1 MASCGN
7 DQNATLEK
15 GEEYCRLAANMGAD
29 IALFPEMWNIG
40 YALPKNKSVGLKLA
54 IDPNG
59 SFVDHFKELAGEIK
73 IAIAITYLGKKDNSL
88 RDSLSIINCRGEICL
103 TYSKVHT
110 CDFDLEKIITS
121 GNEFFVCNL
130 DTNSGPVKIG
140 TMICFDREFPE
151 SARILMLKGAEIILV
166 PNACTLDENRIG
178 QLRARAFENMVGIA
192 VTNYAAPQ
200 YNGHSVAFDGMAYEK
215 DGQSR
220 MTLLVQADEKE
231 GVYLAEFDIET
242 LREYRKREA
251 WGNAFRKPE
260 SYNLLTSKVVNE
272 PFIRK
277 TERK

>member
-54 IDPNG
+54 INPNG

-151 SARILMLKGAEIILV
+151 SARILMLKAAEIILV

-242 LREYRKREA
+242 LREYRKREV
-251 WGNAFRKPE
+251 WGNAFRKPG
-260 SYNLLTSKVVNE
+260 SYHILTSNVVNE

>member
-1 MASCGN
+1 MTSYGN
-7 DQNATLEK
+7 GQNATLEK

-54 IDPNG
+54 INPNG
-59 SFVDHFKELAGEIK
+59 SFVDHFKELAREIK

-103 TYSKVHT
+103 TYAKVHT

-277 TERK
+277 TDRK